1 MGLHADMEAQQVC
14 EQLYQLIIVLVS
26 VRDHTGPMRGR
37 TSRAWPR
44 GVRARTLQHALPGRR
59 TRECEHA
66 QQTWFRQ
73 EAGCADK
80 FPLLMYL
87 SLCVCARVCARVR
100 AGCACAGLR
109 QTRRLLVLWRATP

>member
-26 VRDHTGPMRGR
+26 VRDHTGPMRGH

-59 TRECEHA
+59 TRECEHEKK
-66 QQTWFRQ
+66 TWFRQ
-73 EAGCADK
+73 EARCADK
-80 FPLLMYL
+80 VLTACV
-87 SLCVCARVCARVR
+87 SLPVCACVCVR
-100 AGCACAGLR
+100 ACMRRRMR
-109 QTRRLLVLWRATP
+109 QTHRLWVLWRATF